1 MPFGSH
7 CSPLSLM
14 DAHWLKTS
22 SLSQVLVHPM
32 GVRGLAAAAKREK
45 AIASR
50 RILAKGAKGKNASQK
65 VRLPLIIFLL
75 RLRS

>member
-1 MPFGSH
+1 
-7 CSPLSLM
+7 
-14 DAHWLKTS
+14 
-22 SLSQVLVHPM
+22 M